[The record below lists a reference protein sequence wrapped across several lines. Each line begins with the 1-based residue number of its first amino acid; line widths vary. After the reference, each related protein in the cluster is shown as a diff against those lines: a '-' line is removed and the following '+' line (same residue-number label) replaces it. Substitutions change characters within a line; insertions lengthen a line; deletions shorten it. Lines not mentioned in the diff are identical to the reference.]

1 MIQHSLT
8 VMLELAERGMI
19 SMEKIVEGMCQ
30 APAELFRI
38 ENRGFIREGYQ
49 ADLCIFRKA
58 PWTVTKENILYQCG
72 WSPLENQT
80 FTYKVQTTLV
90 NGHVVYDKGDF
101 YTDRTGERL
110 TFKR

>member
-1 MIQHSLT
+1 MAT
-8 VMLELAERGMI
+8 TYADI
-19 SMEKIVEGMCQ
+19 SINIIS
-30 APAELFRI
+30 F
-38 ENRGFIREGYQ
+38 
-49 ADLCIFRKA
+49 
-58 PWTVTKENILYQCG
+58 TKNILYQCG

>member
-1 MIQHSLT
+1 MLKKQHEYLFN
-8 VMLELAERGMI
+8 VFLEALVKFSSI
-19 SMEKIVEGMCQ
+19 SVYFSG
-30 APAELFRI
+30 
-38 ENRGFIREGYQ
+38 
-49 ADLCIFRKA
+49 
-58 PWTVTKENILYQCG
+58 KENILYQCG

>member
-1 MIQHSLT
+1 
-8 VMLELAERGMI
+8 
-19 SMEKIVEGMCQ
+19 MCH

-101 YTDRTGERL
+101 IPTVQANDSLLNGKYPYRM
-110 TFKR
+110 